1 MAQIEEKIKAWL
13 TPGLISIFG
22 VITWSLVTEIRSDV
36 KALLSANARTEVRLD
51 NLEKRM
57 DKMELF
63 NAQKTYAIK
72 PEEIQIKRR

>member
-1 MAQIEEKIKAWL
+1 MAQIEDRIKAWL

-57 DKMELF
+57 DKIELF
-63 NAQKTYAIK
+63 NAQKVYATK